1 MERGKGCKYTFLSP
15 LSILLHFF
23 LSLLIADIFKCH
35 ECRAEYL
42 FPCRRRRRLTCLRAC
57 SYITY
62 QSRRERRQQNM
73 IYRTKDM
80 LCTLNGREG
89 KGQTTDGRRGR
100 RLVLHSAVDWLIKA
114 VFAASACPHSPW
126 RYTSLASVSFDPAR
140 RDALI
145 ISQVRFRGDLSAPQ
159 VQYNM
164 WLKSKHNREVLQVTS
179 NADLRSV

>member
-62 QSRRERRQQNM
+62 QSRRERRQQNR
-73 IYRTKDM
+73 IYQTKDM

-89 KGQTTDGRRGR
+89 GKPQTDGEGGGWCYIPPWIGLSRPSSRPPPVRIHRGGTQVS
-100 RLVLHSAVDWLIKA
+100 RLCPLIRLGET
-114 VFAASACPHSPW
+114 H
-126 RYTSLASVSFDPAR
+126 
-140 RDALI
+140 
-145 ISQVRFRGDLSAPQ
+145 
-159 VQYNM
+159 
-164 WLKSKHNREVLQVTS
+164 
-179 NADLRSV
+179 

>member
-1 MERGKGCKYTFLSP
+1 MFLVFLRGRLWWCRYWHSQKDERGKTWIKYQFLPGKLERGKGFKYTFLSP

-62 QSRRERRQQNM
+62 QSWRERRQQNM

-89 KGQTTDGRRGR
+89 KGANHRRTEREAAGVTFRRGLAYQG
-100 RLVLHSAVDWLIKA
+100 RL
-114 VFAASACPHSPW
+114 
-126 RYTSLASVSFDPAR
+126 
-140 RDALI
+140 
-145 ISQVRFRGDLSAPQ
+145 RGLRLSAFT
-159 VQYNM
+159 VAVH
-164 WLKSKHNREVLQVTS
+164 KSRVCVLWS
-179 NADLRSV
+179 G